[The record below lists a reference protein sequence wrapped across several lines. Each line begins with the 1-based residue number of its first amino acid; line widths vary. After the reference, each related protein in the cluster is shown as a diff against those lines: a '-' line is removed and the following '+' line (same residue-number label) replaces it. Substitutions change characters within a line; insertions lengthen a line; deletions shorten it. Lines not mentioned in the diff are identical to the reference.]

1 MKNTLIILCILI
13 STSVFPQQSEY
24 KERMS
29 KHSNLSLEEMAT
41 LKSKKIALQLDLN
54 KSQQAQVE
62 KLFIIEMNERKA
74 IKENLRETR
83 SQVKDTSKANH
94 FKMINAKLDRQ
105 IVLQDKMKRILD
117 VDQYKRWRNSS
128 RKGMSQKRHN
138 RIGDRK
144 KMHMGSTR
152 THMHKE
158 INKN

>member
-83 SQVKDTSKANH
+83 SQVKDTSN
-94 FKMINAKLDRQ
+94 
-105 IVLQDKMKRILD
+105 
-117 VDQYKRWRNSS
+117 
-128 RKGMSQKRHN
+128 
-138 RIGDRK
+138 
-144 KMHMGSTR
+144 
-152 THMHKE
+152 
-158 INKN
+158 